1 MRELTFAMAGIVK
14 AARAARPH
22 VQAERIII
30 RPQSADGDDDF
41 TVTATDVGWQV
52 RGEKPERWVRQTDFA
67 NDEAVGFLADRLN
80 RLGVEKR
87 LVAAGAQE
95 GDAVL
100 IGHPDD
106 AVVFD
111 FKPSIE
117 AGAEILGRRGE
128 DQRFDEA
135 RPAARRR
142 REIDEAMDDKAEN
155 ESRADVARRLD
166 ERLKPRTGPM
176 AYEIGGRDD
185 PDRVEDDE

>member
-1 MRELTFAMAGIVK
+1 M
-14 AARAARPH
+14 
-22 VQAERIII
+22 
-30 RPQSADGDDDF
+30 
-41 TVTATDVGWQV
+41 GWQV

-87 LVAAGAQE
+87 LVEQGAQE

-117 AGAEILGRRGE
+117 GGGAEILGRRGE
-128 DQRFDEA
+128 DQRFDES

-142 REIDEAMDDKAEN
+142 REIAEAMGERGEN
-155 ESRADVARRLD
+155 EARADVARRLD
-166 ERLKPRTGPM
+166 ERTKLRSGPM